1 MSSANL
7 PATSASP
14 PVTAMVDVSLARSL
28 FDTAMFPKSIYLVVC
43 LIFVVALYHVTSV
56 VLTYL
61 KTLWAHRNSKE
72 CVTEKLEEQVG
83 PGRART
89 GRSVALRRIPL
100 ALLNSA
106 RIAAYRTTLPIG
118 MNARLPLVEI
128 VVSVAYLLAMLVFEF
143 VNDPT
148 NFLANRAGIL
158 AVCQLTFVVALA
170 GKNNIVSALTG
181 IGYEKLNILHRAASR
196 TLLILIWVHTW
207 GWWKLGLYGK
217 HSLGHGWMQAGLLAT
232 VALTLAAILGIRQ
245 IRNKA
250 YNLFLASHIILV
262 FIFLLGGFYHVK
274 CGPAYLVYTWPPFIV
289 WGLDR
294 ALRIARTLHIR
305 YLTSK
310 CKGNSALAILKVIS
324 PDTLCATMRVANSR
338 LLRWRPGQSAFLSV
352 PSVSYFPLEAH
363 PLTIASIDEPISAEG
378 SDELELKFIIRTR
391 RGFTRRLHDHAARA
405 GGMCQISTFIDGPY
419 GEPPALH
426 TYPTVVLMT
435 GGSGV
440 SFTLPLLLD
449 IARRTQR
456 DAASTFCNRVLFI
469 WSIRERDHIDWISD
483 DLAILAGS
491 LATGLDIDI
500 RVFITGKDDSMH
512 GAFKG
517 LTVPTLRSGD
527 VRGSE
532 EMETVPVSPVE
543 TTKEKLDSAVS
554 ESASEDGGCKSRV
567 MANSLLSVFS
577 GRPSIGAIID
587 EELSLGSDSMGVGV
601 SGPQSLID
609 DVRVALKKPR
619 AVGPMAVLRG
629 GTSVFLHVEHFGI

>member
-1 MSSANL
+1 
-7 PATSASP
+7 
-14 PVTAMVDVSLARSL
+14 MVDVSLARSR
-28 FDTAMFPKSIYLVVC
+28 FDTAMFPKYSIYLVVC

-56 VLTYL
+56 ALTYL
-61 KTLWAHRNSKE
+61 ETLWARRISKE

-83 PGRART
+83 PGRTRT

-148 NFLANRAGIL
+148 NWANRAGIL

-181 IGYEKLNILHRAASR
+181 IGYEKLNILHRVASR
-196 TLLILIWVHTW
+196 TLLILIWVHMW
-207 GWWKLGLYGK
+207 GRWKLG
-217 HSLGHGWMQAGLLAT
+217 LGHGWMQAGLLAT

-250 YNLFLASHIILV
+250 YDLFLASHVILV

-274 CGPAYLVYTWPPFIV
+274 HNPAYLAYTWPPFIV

-294 ALRIARTLHIR
+294 AIRLARTLHIR
-305 YLTSK
+305 YLSSK
-310 CKGNSALAILKVIS
+310 CKGNPALATLRVIS
-324 PDTLCATMRVANSR
+324 SDTLCATMRVANSR

-352 PSVSYFPLEAH
+352 PGVSYFPLEAH
-363 PLTIASIDEPISAEG
+363 PFTIASIDEPISAEG
-378 SDELELKFIIRTR
+378 SDESELKFIIRTR
-391 RGFTRRLHDHAARA
+391 HGFTRRLHDHAARA
-405 GGMCQISTFIDGPY
+405 GGTCQISTFIDGPY

-426 TYPTVVLMT
+426 TYPTFVLVA

-449 IARRTQR
+449 IARRSRR
-456 DAASTFCNRVLFI
+456 DAASMSCSRVLFI
-469 WSIRERDHIDWISD
+469 WSIRERDHINWISE
-483 DLAILAGS
+483 DLATIAGS
-491 LATGLDIDI
+491 AATSLDIDI

-512 GAFKG
+512 GEFKG
-517 LTVPTLRSGD
+517 LTVPTLRSGED
-527 VRGSE
+527 RGSE
-532 EMETVPVSPVE
+532 EMDTVPVSPVD
-543 TTKEKLDSAVS
+543 TTGEKLDSAVS
-554 ESASEDGGCKSRV
+554 ESASEDGG
-567 MANSLLSVFS
+567 
-577 GRPSIGAIID
+577 
-587 EELSLGSDSMGVGV
+587 
-601 SGPQSLID
+601 
-609 DVRVALKKPR
+609 
-619 AVGPMAVLRG
+619 
-629 GTSVFLHVEHFGI
+629 